1 VDSGGSI
8 SPGGRRLARVY
19 SGPSQIPLHHS
30 SKIQWEFYTGTLAYD
45 EVTAQ
50 KMKVRFLT
58 CQTAFLFLMLVI
70 ILDEGDSF
78 LLHN

>member
-1 VDSGGSI
+1 VGSGGSI

-30 SKIQWEFYTGTLAYD
+30 SKIQREFYTSTLAYD

-58 CQTAFLFLMLVI
+58 CTAFLFFMLVI